1 MGLIYFLLKSLP
13 PDLLSGLQSQLLL
26 AVYKSDD
33 AAAHG
38 LDVILHPI
46 VEEIRDLERDG
57 IFVNTP
63 SYQGVVK
70 FTVLQVVGDN
80 LGLHS
85 VLGYI
90 ESFSGNYV
98 CRFCKADKGKV
109 RSLTLEDPTL
119 LRDRNSYDSDLLT
132 ADSSQ
137 TGLKR
142 HSVLNNLSFYHV
154 SDNVAVD
161 TMHDVLEGVGP
172 YEVKLVLNSLIEQ
185 SYLTLERLNY
195 RIRSFDYGFCDKP
208 NKPSAISKNDLRNP
222 EGSMRQSASQT
233 WCLLRLLP
241 KMIGDLIP
249 MDSKHWELLLLL
261 LHCMEFI
268 FSPSLTVAATLYLS
282 KVIEEHHSLFLELYP
297 LHLRP
302 KHHFMLHYPG
312 VIRKLGPLR
321 QFWAIRFEARHA
333 FLKNSS
339 NVTCNFRNICK
350 TMAFRH

>member
-1 MGLIYFLLKSLP
+1 MFKNKVSIPLLIYQDDCEIVNPLGSKTGIHKLGLIYFILKSLP
-13 PDLLSGLQSQLLL
+13 PDFLSVLQSQFLL

-38 LDVILHPI
+38 LDAILRPI

-57 IFVNTP
+57 ILVNTP
-63 SYQGVVK
+63 NYQGVVK

-98 CRFCKADKGKV
+98 CRLCKADKGKV
-109 RSLTLEDPTL
+109 RSLTLEDPAL
-119 LRDRNSYDSDLLT
+119 LRDRNSYEADVVT

-161 TMHDVLEGVGP
+161 IMHDVLEGVGP
-172 YEVKLVLNSLIEQ
+172 YEMKPVLNSLIEQ
-185 SYLTLERLNY
+185 KHLTLEKLNY
-195 RIRSFDYGFCDKP
+195 RITCFDYGFCDNS

-222 EGSMRQSASQT
+222 EGSMRQSASGT
-233 WCLLRLLP
+233 FTP
-241 KMIGDLIP
+241 P
-249 MDSKHWELLLLL
+249 
-261 LHCMEFI
+261 
-268 FSPSLTVAATLYLS
+268 T
-282 KVIEEHHSLFLELYP
+282 P
-297 LHLRP
+297 LH
-302 KHHFMLHYPG
+302 G
-312 VIRKLGPLR
+312 VNL
-321 QFWAIRFEARHA
+321 FSFTYC
-333 FLKNSS
+333 SS
-339 NVTCNFRNICK
+339 NTVLQQN
-350 TMAFRH
+350 H